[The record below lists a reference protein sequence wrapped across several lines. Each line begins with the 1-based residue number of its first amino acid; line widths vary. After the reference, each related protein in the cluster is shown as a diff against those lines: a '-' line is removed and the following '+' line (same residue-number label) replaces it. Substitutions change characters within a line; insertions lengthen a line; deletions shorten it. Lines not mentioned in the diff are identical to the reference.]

1 MALLIVIAVLV
12 LAAVALF
19 SHAWLPAAAS
29 LAAQAMDSRLTLNL
43 LLLGLVFVFTHIA
56 LGLFVW
62 KYRDPATPH
71 EVQQSQP
78 SWRTE
83 LFWLAIASALFLGLN
98 IAGTLSWAAY
108 KPSGPALTSAP
119 VRVEVT
125 AVQFRWY
132 FRYPG
137 PDGVFGRTDA
147 SHADASL
154 GDPLGLDRS
163 DPASADD
170 QLSSVLLLPA
180 GREVELTLRAHD
192 VIHSF
197 FVPALRF
204 KQDAVPGMEIPIHF
218 TPAYTG
224 EYEIQ
229 CAELCGTG
237 HHQMNARMIIVP
249 AQGFDRF
256 LHEAQSR

>member
-12 LAAVALF
+12 VGSVLF
-19 SHAWLPAAAS
+19 FSRDWLPVLAS
-29 LAAQAMDSRLTLNL
+29 LTGEVTDSQLSLNL
-43 LLLGLVFVFTHIA
+43 ILLGVVFVCAQLA

-62 KYRDPATPH
+62 KYRDRGRPQGPFQT
-71 EVQQSQP
+71 QP

-83 LFWLAIASALFLGLN
+83 LIWLVVAASIFLGLN
-98 IAGTLSWAAY
+98 LAGTRMWAAY
-108 KPSGPALTSAP
+108 KPSGPSSLPDP

-137 PDGVFGRTDA
+137 PDGVFGHVDA
-147 SHADASL
+147 SRADASL
-154 GDPLGLDRS
+154 GDPLGLDRT

-170 QLSSVLLLPA
+170 QVSSVLLLPA
-180 GREVELTLRAHD
+180 GREAELTLRAPD

-204 KQDAVPGMEIPIHF
+204 KQDAVPGMNIQVHV
-218 TPAYTG
+218 TPAQTG
-224 EYEIQ
+224 QYEIQ
-229 CAELCGTG
+229 CAELCGVG
-237 HHQMNARMIIVP
+237 HHQMNARLLVVP
-249 AQGFDRF
+249 PAEFDRF
-256 LHEAQSR
+256 LSEARKK